1 MCAYVHKTLKSKVVK
16 DLSSGIS
23 AERLVF
29 TGYKSKLE
37 WFRSYVT
44 VRNQS
49 VGIGCETSEPCLVS
63 YGVPQGS
70 ILGPELFNIYISDLP
85 SVLEVTS
92 LEIYFDDSPLYLSSI
107 VQAEHNFICS
117 PDSFCNEE
125 I

>member
-29 TGYKSKLE
+29 TGKLE

-70 ILGPELFNIYISDLP
+70 ILGPGLFNIYISDLP
-85 SVLEVTS
+85 SVLEVKS

-107 VQAEHNFICS
+107 VQAVHNFICN
-117 PDSFCNEE
+117 PDSFYNEE